1 MSNFTQY
8 KEEEKYVIITLNN
21 GKANAISSEVV
32 NELNEHLDKAEAL
45 KKVVILTGTEGMF
58 SAGYDLKTMIS
69 SPKAAIELVTQGSTL
84 ALRMLSFP
92 MPIIVASTGHSLAKG
107 SFLLL
112 CADYRIGTE
121 GAFKIGLNEVAI
133 GMTMHNAGITIA
145 KARLAPVFFE
155 RSVNNA
161 EIFTPKDAVTAG
173 FLDKVVTPEAL
184 LPTAIKVATMF
195 SELNKKAHAQT
206 KLKLRKTYLKELK
219 RAIELDKN
227 ELFIKTK

>member
-1 MSNFTQY
+1 MSQFTSYQ
-8 KEEEKYVIITLNN
+8 EEEKYVIITLKN
-21 GKANAISSEVV
+21 GKANAISAEVID
-32 NELNEHLDKAEAL
+32 ELNKHLDKAEAD

-58 SAGYDLKTMIS
+58 SAGYDLKTMTK
-69 SPKAAIELVTQGSTL
+69 SPKDATQLVTQGSTL

-107 SFLLL
+107 AFLLL

-161 EIFTPKDAVTAG
+161 EIYTPSDAITAG
-173 FLDKVVTPEAL
+173 FLDKITTTEAI
-184 LPTAIKVATMF
+184 LPTATKVALMF
-195 SELNKKAHAQT
+195 SQIDLKAHAKT
-206 KLKLRKTYLKELK
+206 KLKLRKPYLDALEK
-219 RAIELDKN
+219 AIELDKTQ
-227 ELFIKTK
+227 LFNK